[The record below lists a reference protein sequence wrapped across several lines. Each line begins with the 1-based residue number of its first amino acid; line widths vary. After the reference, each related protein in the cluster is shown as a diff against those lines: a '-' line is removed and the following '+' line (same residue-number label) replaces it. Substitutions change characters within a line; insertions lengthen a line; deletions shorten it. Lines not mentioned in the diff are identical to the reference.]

1 MVFSGAIYHERQQ
14 SESGHYTSRIQ
25 IDNTWFFIRD
35 IRFLSQKKF
44 QCNSRDI
51 SVPYTQIYEKRN
63 NLLIPPSSLLNDTA
77 GKLSSDSTL
86 DVMIQQ
92 SVIKEL
98 EKQKTKIT
106 IA

>member
-25 IDNTWFFIRD
+25 MDNTWLFISD
-35 IRFLSQKKF
+35 IRVLRQKKF

-51 SVPYTQIYEKRN
+51 SVACTQIYEKRN
-63 NLLIPPSSLLNDTA
+63 NLLIPLSSLLNNTA

-86 DVMIQQ
+86 DVMI
-92 SVIKEL
+92 SNLLLKN
-98 EKQKTKIT
+98 
-106 IA
+106 

>member
-25 IDNTWFFIRD
+25 MDNTWFFISD
-35 IRFLSQKKF
+35 IRVLRQKKF

-51 SVPYTQIYEKRN
+51 SVACTQIYEKRN
-63 NLLIPPSSLLNDTA
+63 NLLIPLSSLLNNTA

-86 DVMIQQ
+86 DVMI
-92 SVIKEL
+92 SSLLLKN
-98 EKQKTKIT
+98 
-106 IA
+106 

>member
-25 IDNTWFFIRD
+25 MDNTWFFISD
-35 IRFLSQKKF
+35 IRVLRQKKF

-51 SVPYTQIYEKRN
+51 SVACTQIYEKRN
-63 NLLIPPSSLLNDTA
+63 NLLIPLSSLLNNTA

-86 DVMIQQ
+86 DVMI
-92 SVIKEL
+92 SNLLLKN
-98 EKQKTKIT
+98 
-106 IA
+106 

>member
-25 IDNTWFFIRD
+25 MDNTWFFIRD
-35 IRFLSQKKF
+35 IRVLSQKKF

-63 NLLIPPSSLLNDTA
+63 NLLIPLSSLLNNTA

-86 DVMIQQ
+86 DVMI
-92 SVIKEL
+92 SNLLLKN
-98 EKQKTKIT
+98 
-106 IA
+106 